1 MRALRRNR
9 QTFWYSLYEGMTML
23 QVDGLYTGEKGKT
36 YSDPVMYKANIS
48 AAQGDVEARQFGEN
62 ISYDRVI
69 CMDLTAPPIDEYT
82 RLWVD
87 REPYDGN
94 GNLTAHDYIVRKV
107 ARSLNSVNV
116 AISRVDVS
124 EEDH

>member
-1 MRALRRNR
+1 MRTLRRNKR
-9 QTFWYSLYEGMTML
+9 QFWYSLYEGNAPLMEN
-23 QVDGLYTGEKGKT
+23 GLYTGEKGKT
-36 YSDPVMYKANIS
+36 YSDPAMYKANIS
-48 AAQGDVEARQFGEN
+48 AAQGDVESRQFGEN

-69 CMDLTAPPIDEYT
+69 CMDLSAPPINEYS

-87 REPYDGN
+87 REPYDDFGN
-94 GNLTAHDYIVRKV
+94 PTPHDYIVRKV

-124 EEDH
+124 E

>member
-1 MRALRRNR
+1 
-9 QTFWYSLYEGMTML
+9 ML

-36 YSDPVMYKANIS
+36 YSDPAMYKANIS

-69 CMDLTAPPIDEYT
+69 CMDLTAPPINEYT

-87 REPYDGN
+87 RDPYDEN

>member
-1 MRALRRNR
+1 MRTLRRNR
-9 QTFWYSLYEGMTML
+9 RTFYYALYEGDAPLMEN
-23 QVDGLYTGEKGKT
+23 GLYTGEKGKT
-36 YSDPVMYKANIS
+36 YSDPAKYKANIS
-48 AAQGDVEARQFGEN
+48 AAQGDVEARQFGED

-69 CMDLTAPPIDEYT
+69 CMGLSAPPINEYS

-87 REPYDGN
+87 REPYDGQ
-94 GNLTAHDYIVRKV
+94 GDLVAHDYIVRRV
-107 ARSLNSVNV
+107 ARSINSVNV

>member
-1 MRALRRNR
+1 MKTLRRNKR
-9 QTFWYSLYEGMTML
+9 TFWYSLYEGNAML
-23 QVDGLYTGEKGKT
+23 TKDGLYTGEKGKT

-69 CMDLTAPPIDEYT
+69 CMDLTAPPINEYT